1 MSVTVSPFLSLSL
14 SLSFSFERVQ
24 VLSSSSLCFLLLSAT
39 YKLFLTLSLFE
50 RRKLRFKNS
59 TKVNIL
65 LQALPFLKFCGE
77 NKLLSCL

>member
-24 VLSSSSLCFLLLSAT
+24 VLSSSSLCFLFSAT

-65 LQALPFLKFCGE
+65 LQALLFLKFCGE